1 MSTKVISQQLRAA
14 AERKE
19 LKQVTIANGT
29 NRAKTTING
38 YFRGDSTPLEAMEE
52 IAIYIDD
59 SVLNQ
64 HFTHEVFNWIPPME
78 SETYKMD
85 TFTLEII
92 KNIEQE
98 ERESLRARAKLAMTK
113 REELYSEED
122 KEAILQYALNY
133 LDEVF
138 IEIRY
143 IVSIFD
149 KLDMSMMSAI
159 QKRIPDW
166 RRKKYIGGE

>member
-1 MSTKVISQQLRAA
+1 MSTKVISQQLKAA
-14 AERKE
+14 AERKA
-19 LKQVTIANGT
+19 LKQVAIAKGT

-38 YFRGDSTPLEAMEE
+38 YFRGESTPLEAMEE
-52 IAIYIDD
+52 IATYIDD
-59 SVLNQ
+59 SILNQ
-64 HFTHEVFNWIPPME
+64 HFTHEVFSWIPPME

-92 KNIEQE
+92 KNMEQE
-98 ERESLRARAKLAMTK
+98 VRESLRGRAKLAMTK
-113 REELYSEED
+113 REDMYSEED
-122 KEAILQYALNY
+122 KEAIRQYALNY

-143 IVSIFD
+143 IVSVFD

-159 QKRIPDW
+159 QERIPDW
-166 RRKKYIGGE
+166 KRKKYIGGK